1 MRGAIWFVA
10 GAGAGVYAMVKGR
23 RAAEAFTAD
32 GLRDRAQALGV
43 GARMFRDEL
52 ATGKA
57 EKEIELRE
65 WIETTGAR
73 SGGELARPPAPS
85 EGVTA
90 RSAEARTP
98 SIASGSA
105 SVGGPKQI
113 GAIGAGQQTLAPE
126 IEHRNGPTED
136 PRLNTEGS
144 TP

>member
-1 MRGAIWFVA
+1 MRGAIWFVV

-43 GARMFRDEL
+43 GARIFRDEL

-57 EKEIELRE
+57 EKELELRE

-90 RSAEARTP
+90 RSAEART
-98 SIASGSA
+98 AR
-105 SVGGPKQI
+105 PKQI
-113 GAIGAGQQTLAPE
+113 GAAGAGQQRLGLTGPE
-126 IEHRNGPTED
+126 NEVQQ
-136 PRLNTEGS
+136 NTEGS

>member
-1 MRGAIWFVA
+1 MRGAMWFVV

-43 GARMFRDEL
+43 GARIFRDEL

-57 EKEIELRE
+57 EKELELRE

-90 RSAEARTP
+90 RSADTRTQAL
-98 SIASGSA
+98 ASGSA
-105 SVGGPKQI
+105 SAGGQKQI
-113 GAIGAGQQTLAPE
+113 GAAGAGQKTLGSS
-126 IEHRNGPTED
+126 GPIED
-136 PRLNTEGS
+136 PRQNTEGS

>member
-1 MRGAIWFVA
+1 MRGAIWFVV

-43 GARMFRDEL
+43 GARIFREEL
-52 ATGKA
+52 AQGKA
-57 EKEIELRE
+57 EKELELRE

-90 RSAEARTP
+90 RSAELSTQ

-105 SVGGPKQI
+105 SAGGPKRI
-113 GAIGAGQQTLAPE
+113 GAAGAEQQRLGST
-126 IEHRNGPTED
+126 GPTED
-136 PRLNTEGS
+136 PKQNTEGS

>member
-1 MRGAIWFVA
+1 MRGAIWFVV

-43 GARMFRDEL
+43 GARIFREEL

-57 EKEIELRE
+57 EKELELRE

-73 SGGELARPPAPS
+73 PGGELARPPAPS

-90 RSAEARTP
+90 RSAETRT
-98 SIASGSA
+98 A
-105 SVGGPKQI
+105 GPKQI
-113 GAIGAGQQTLAPE
+113 GAAGAAQQRLGL
-126 IEHRNGPTED
+126 NGPTED
-136 PRLNTEGS
+136 PRKNTEGS

>member
-1 MRGAIWFVA
+1 MRGAIWFVV

-43 GARMFRDEL
+43 GARIFRDEL

-65 WIETTGAR
+65 WIE
-73 SGGELARPPAPS
+73 
-85 EGVTA
+85 
-90 RSAEARTP
+90 ARTQ
-98 SIASGSA
+98 SLASGSA
-105 SVGGPKQI
+105 SAGGPKQI
-113 GAIGAGQQTLAPE
+113 GAAGAAQQRLGL
-126 IEHRNGPTED
+126 NGPTED
-136 PRLNTEGS
+136 PRQNTEGS